1 MYAVFIDK
9 INGDITTWYSK
20 GSVLDYEILTLPEY
34 GSDWGLRLVFELI
47 NIVFILIF

>member
-9 INGDITTWYSK
+9 INGHTRSWYSK
-20 GSVLDYEILTLPEY
+20 GSVLDYEILSLPEY

-47 NIVFILIF
+47 NIVLFL